1 MTKKRLTERF
11 PCLIPLRIWQRKF
24 CFYLGMHFDGR
35 KYAKTQSDKSL
46 SYNLFSSSCPLYN
59 TSTGFDMIYQ
69 ENKVYNLKL
78 AAAQINGLL
87 IRPGETFSF
96 CKSARHADRNTP
108 YKDGLTVI
116 NGELTTSP
124 GGGLC
129 QISNLLFWIFLHS
142 PLTITE
148 RHGHRTKD
156 FPEPPSDAP
165 MGVDAT
171 ISEGWLDLKVTN
183 NTTQT
188 FQISITFSDKSITGC
203 LLTNYDN
210 ETFYMIENRNLQY
223 SKQNNVV
230 FEEVDIIQRLLSKE
244 NGKEL
249 SEKKL
254 YRNKCKIGYPL
265 PEGTPI
271 TTKGTNSKRYGDS
284 VKKFHAGICSFA
296 AKARRQF
303 RP

>member
-1 MTKKRLTERF
+1 MAKKRLTERF
-11 PCLIPLRIWQRKF
+11 PCLIPLRIRQRKF
-24 CFYLGMHFDGR
+24 CFYLGMRFDGR
-35 KYAKTQSDKSL
+35 KYAKTQNNQL
-46 SYNLFSSSCPLYN
+46 LPYETFASSCPLYN
-59 TSTGFDMIYQ
+59 STTGFDMIYQ

-87 IRPGETFSF
+87 LRPGETFSF
-96 CKSARHADRNTP
+96 CKSTRHADRNMP

-148 RHGHRTKD
+148 RHGHKTKD

-171 ISEGWLDLKVTN
+171 ISEGWLDLKATN

-188 FQISITFSDKSITGC
+188 FQLSVTFNDDSITGR
-203 LLTNYDN
+203 LLTDYNN
-210 ETFYMIENRNLQY
+210 ENFYIIENKNLQY
-223 SKQNNVV
+223 FQKNNVI
-230 FEEVDIIQRLLSKE
+230 FEEVDIIQKLLSKE
-244 NGKEL
+244 TGEKL

-254 YRNKCKIGYPL
+254 YRNKCRIGYPL

-271 TTKGTNSKRYGDS
+271 IIKG
-284 VKKFHAGICSFA
+284 A
-296 AKARRQF
+296 
-303 RP
+303 

>member
-1 MTKKRLTERF
+1 MAKKRLTEKF
-11 PCLIPLRIWQRKF
+11 PCLIPLRIRQRKF
-24 CFYLGMHFDGR
+24 CFYLGMRFDGR
-35 KYAKTQSDKSL
+35 KYAKTQSNQL
-46 SYNLFSSSCPLYN
+46 LPYETFASSCPLYN
-59 TSTGFDMIYQ
+59 SATGFDMVYQ

-87 IRPGETFSF
+87 LRPGETFSF
-96 CKSARHADRNTP
+96 CKSTRHADRSSP

-148 RHGHRTKD
+148 RHGHKTKD

-171 ISEGWLDLKVTN
+171 ISEGWLDLKATN

-188 FQISITFSDKSITGC
+188 FQLSITFNDEAITGH
-203 LLTNYDN
+203 LLTDCSN
-210 ETFYMIENRNLQY
+210 ETFYIIENKNLQY
-223 SKQNNVV
+223 FQKNNVI
-230 FEEVDIIQRLLSKE
+230 FEEVDIIQKLLSKE
-244 NGKEL
+244 TGEKL

-254 YRNKCKIGYPL
+254 YRNKCRIGYPL

-271 TTKGTNSKRYGDS
+271 MIKG
-284 VKKFHAGICSFA
+284 A
-296 AKARRQF
+296 
-303 RP
+303 